1 MYINKVFRHKGG
13 LSICMLVCSVGSLMA
28 QSANKHFD
36 PYVPEPLPAGA
47 PAWLKQIEQ
56 NPSGVNYFKMD
67 SLFRDWCAKDID
79 ARIKTIERKPAVNF
93 YRRWAR
99 AYKHYV
105 DATGRI
111 VLPSMAEH
119 IAKIENQNKSE
130 SLRALNLQTA
140 QPLWTNIGPNRT
152 HENKGGKVSE
162 KDAQVCVFRLAVAP
176 SNHEILYAGTQ
187 TGVVFR
193 SDNKGVE
200 WRACNASHNF
210 GGSIYAIAVSP
221 SNPNEVLVG
230 AGSLLWKSKDGG
242 KTWTRL
248 EAITARVNSIRYSP
262 TNPNNLTIATHAEAG
277 QGTGGFWVSADGG
290 QSWRKTLSLLCH
302 DHELKPGD
310 PNTIYL
316 LAQAKPTAPF
326 LFYISKNGGETFTER
341 PLPVEGVRAGR
352 LAVSEAPNGANYVYA
367 LVTAASVSY
376 QNHAMGDL
384 RGLPHILKSTD
395 SGESWTDQTTRAANY
410 RLNTFSSFIDETQ
423 GGQGYFD
430 MMIGVS
436 NKDPELVIYGLCNA
450 YRSKR
455 GGAGTVHENSI
466 GGYERQGNLHPDMQ
480 DIAIAGDDT
489 YISTDGGIKYSK
501 DFFATPGEIRH
512 HGIYASE
519 YHGFDQGWNEDVM
532 VGGRWHNGDVVHAAS
547 YGKGNT
553 LHVGGVEQATGHIM
567 MSDPYKVY
575 FSDAGR
581 FSMPKQMDGKVEMAD
596 FGTYFSKKPY
606 EVLQNN
612 GTIAFDPRYALRLV
626 INPIDD
632 TNAYWGGPTD
642 KLYLSTDEGRS
653 FAQMHALDGEN
664 IATFAYARSNPDYF
678 YISGAFDLYRTTDGG
693 KTWTAT
699 ANRPFPNKTV
709 PNANTQIA
717 IHPRDEQKIWAVS
730 PYESPALTVS
740 TDGGDTWT
748 PDTSPVLADKP
759 LNFVIV
765 TGDEKNGVYVATA
778 NGARI
783 YYKDDTLDEWI
794 NYSDGISPGANITRI
809 LPFYKE
815 GKLRM
820 ATDQG
825 IWEAPLYRPE
835 FVPVA
840 QPMATNVGSG
850 DLSGRADM
858 PIQLESYSI
867 VNQSNAQW
875 RWSFFP
881 APKSVTNPNSRN
893 PIVVFGYN
901 ASYDVTLTVTTP
913 AGADTKTVKKM
924 FTVTGGEPHPTPD
937 KGYTAP
943 DPTSLDPALEVEQRV
958 SLYPT
963 VQNSGEIIR
972 VTLTNLREDAKLTLH
987 DARGHIL
994 RQIELPQGSTEYLL
1008 ATDDLPSG
1016 VYLYSLLSQREKHYG
1031 RFIIK

>member
-1 MYINKVFRHKGG
+1 MT
-13 LSICMLVCSVGSLMA
+13 LVLCALGCFAGTLMA
-28 QSANKHFD
+28 QSQTKYFD
-36 PYVPEPLPAGA
+36 PYVHEPLPADA
-47 PAWLKQIEQ
+47 PEWLRQIEQ
-56 NPSGVNYFKMD
+56 NPSGVNYFTMD
-67 SLFRDWCAKDID
+67 SLFKDWCARDVD
-79 ARIKTIERKPAVNF
+79 ARIKTLERKPAVNF

-111 VLPSMAEH
+111 VLPTMAEH
-119 IAKIENQNKSE
+119 ISRLERQNRAE
-130 SLRALNLQTA
+130 ELRAMRAGDT
-140 QPLWTNIGPNRT
+140 QPLWINIGPNRT
-152 HENKGGKVSE
+152 HENNGGIVRE
-162 KDAQVCVFRLAVAP
+162 KDSQVCVFRLAVAP
-176 SNHEILYAGTQ
+176 SDHQVLYAGTQ

-221 SNPNEVLVG
+221 VDPNEVLVG
-230 AGSLLWKSKDGG
+230 AGTLLWKSKDGG
-242 KTWTRL
+242 KSWVRL
-248 EAITARVNSIRYSP
+248 ADITSRVNSIRYSP
-262 TNPNNLTIATHAEAG
+262 TNPLNLTIATHAEAG
-277 QGTGGFWVSADGG
+277 NGDGGFWVSTDAGA
-290 QSWRKTLSLLCH
+290 SWTKTLPLLCH

-316 LAQAKPTAPF
+316 LAQAKPTDPF
-326 LFYISKNGGETFTER
+326 FFYVSKDAGRTFTKR
-341 PLPVEGVRAGR
+341 TLPVDGVRAGR
-352 LAVSEAPNGANYVYA
+352 LAVSDAPGGAGYVYA
-367 LVTAASVSY
+367 LVTAAAVSY
-376 QNHAMGDL
+376 ENHAMGDL
-384 RGLPHILKSTD
+384 RGLPYILKSTD
-395 SGESWTDQTTRAANY
+395 SGESWTDQTTRGANF
-410 RLNTFSSFIDETQ
+410 RLNTFSSYADEVK

-455 GGAGTVHENSI
+455 GGAGTVYENAI

-489 YISTDGGIKYSK
+489 YISTDGGIKYSA
-501 DFFATPGEIRH
+501 DFFATPGVIRH

-581 FSMPKQMDGKVEMAD
+581 FSMPKQMNGKVEMAD
-596 FGTYFSKKPY
+596 YGIYFSKKPY
-606 EVLQNN
+606 EVLQSN

-642 KLYLSTDEGRS
+642 KLYISTDEGRS
-653 FAQMHALDGEN
+653 FSQMHDLEGEN
-664 IATFAYARSNPDYF
+664 IANFAYARSNPDYF
-678 YISGAFDLYRTTDGG
+678 YISGAYSVYRTADGG
-693 KTWTAT
+693 KTWTET
-699 ANRPFPNKTV
+699 KSRPFPNKTV
-709 PNANTQIA
+709 PSAITQIA

-730 PYESPALTVS
+730 PYESPALAVS
-740 TDGGDTWT
+740 TDGGDSWT
-748 PDTSPVLADKP
+748 LDTSPVLRGKP
-759 LNFVIV
+759 LSFVIV
-765 TGDEKNGVYVATA
+765 TGDDKNGVYVATA
-778 NGARI
+778 GGARV
-783 YYKDDTLDEWI
+783 YYRDDSLSDWI
-794 NYSDGISPGANITRI
+794 DYSDGISPGAHITRI

-820 ATDQG
+820 ASDQG
-825 IWEAPLYRPE
+825 VWEAPLYRSE

-867 VNQSNAQW
+867 VNQTNAKW

-881 APKSVTNPNSRN
+881 APKSVTNANSRN

-901 ASYDVTLTVTTP
+901 GSYDVTLTVTTP
-913 AGADTKTVKKM
+913 AGTDTKTVRKM
-924 FTVTGGEPHPTPD
+924 FTVTGGEPHPNPEE
-937 KGYTAP
+937 GYTAP
-943 DPTSLDPALEVEQRV
+943 ETTGLDPAKEVEGRI

-963 VQNSGEIIR
+963 VQISGAPIR
-972 VTLTNLREDAKLTLH
+972 VELSNLHEDAKLTLH
-987 DARGHIL
+987 NARGHIL
-994 RQIELPQGSTEYLL
+994 RQVDLSQGTSEYILSTEG
-1008 ATDDLPSG
+1008 LPSG
-1016 VYLYSLLSQREKHYG
+1016 VYLYSLLSRREKHYG